1 MIVYTNVFIMAAKLL
16 AQLEE
21 SVANLVSKF
30 ELTDEGEVDQYL
42 GVIVE

>member
-21 SVANLVSKF
+21 SVANL
-30 ELTDEGEVDQYL
+30 
-42 GVIVE
+42 